1 MDYISYIRK
10 YVGHKPI
17 MATSVTGIILDDE
30 KGVLFEK
37 RADNGMWCIP
47 GGSIEFGESLEE
59 ALKREVKEETS
70 LSIFNP
76 ELFNIESNV
85 HVIYPNGDE
94 VYYTDV
100 VFVVKDFVG
109 ELTPDNE
116 STDLRW
122 FPITNLPE
130 NIVPMQKI
138 YLEKYAEEQ
147 LNQKVKKK

>member
-17 MATSVTGIILDDE
+17 MATSVTGIILDNE
-30 KGVLFEK
+30 NVLFEK